1 MREIIRINGRSVED
15 ETPLR
20 SLIYGE
26 GLFETFRWK
35 SKLPV
40 YFERH
45 IERMREGARLLG
57 LPFPKEEE
65 IKDEIKKALSDSSI
79 SDAYVKIGL
88 LSKGSSLFY
97 KEPSGGS
104 LLVVVRPYQPPK
116 ESINAK
122 VSSYRRNS
130 NSPILRI
137 KSLNYLENILAK
149 REALISGYDEAIFL
163 NERSELAEG
172 TVTNIFFLK
181 GKTLYTPS
189 VECGLL
195 AGIIRGVILESS
207 YELGIELREG
217 RQSLEELKDS
227 EGAFL
232 TNSLIGAVAV
242 SSIDRMDLPRDSG
255 VFYELKERV
264 RVRLGWE

>member
-1 MREIIRINGRSVED
+1 MTEIIRINGRPVVEG
-15 ETPLR
+15 TPLR

-40 YFERH
+40 YYERH
-45 IERMREGARLLG
+45 INRMREGARLLG

-65 IKDEIKKALSDSSI
+65 IKDDIKKALWDSSI

-88 LSKGSSLFY
+88 LSKGSPVFY

-104 LLVVVRPYQPPK
+104 LLTAVRAFQPPK
-116 ESINAK
+116 ESISAR

-149 REALISGYDEAIFL
+149 REALASGYDEAIFL
-163 NERSELAEG
+163 NERNELAEG
-172 TVTNIFFLK
+172 TATNIFFIK
-181 GKTLYTPS
+181 GKVICTPS

-207 YELGIELREG
+207 YEFGFELREG
-217 RQSLEELKDS
+217 RHSLEELKDS
-227 EGAFL
+227 EGVFL
-232 TNSLIGAVAV
+232 TNSLIGAVAL
-242 SSIDRMDLPRDSG
+242 SSIDGVNLPCDCG
-255 VFYELKERV
+255 VFYKLEERV
-264 RVRLGWE
+264 RSKLGWE